1 MFDLE
6 LDEENSDLGMKMLQ
20 GKEKE
25 LSEARAEKEKWR
37 LLSEDLQ
44 LKVKAGRRDAEATNT
59 ALQNARR
66 ITT

>member
-1 MFDLE
+1 ME
-6 LDEENSDLGMKMLQ
+6 MLQ

-44 LKVKAGRRDAEATNT
+44 LKVKAARRDAEATNT
-59 ALQNARR
+59 ALQNAKR
-66 ITT
+66 ITK